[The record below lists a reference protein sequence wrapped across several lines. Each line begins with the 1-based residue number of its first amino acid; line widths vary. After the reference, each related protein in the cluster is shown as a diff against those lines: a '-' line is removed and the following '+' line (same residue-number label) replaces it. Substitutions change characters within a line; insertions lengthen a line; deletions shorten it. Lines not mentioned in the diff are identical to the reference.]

1 MCKKPHTPIHL
12 FCMDA
17 GRVPQLRQAILKNSV
32 TDKLLQLAQT
42 EGRVNPNL
50 SNHKPGVSNTKFLFI

>member
-1 MCKKPHTPIHL
+1 
-12 FCMDA
+12 MDA

-50 SNHKPGVSNTKFLFI
+50 SNHKPEEYLTLNSYSSKRFNFI